1 MKRLKGI
8 TLLVLVFAMM
18 MSVFTACGP
27 KETAVTLD
35 MGETGNVKG
44 EIKYPV
50 ETDKELTWWIPLNGN
65 VAAVAPSLNETPL
78 AEELEKRTGIKVN
91 FIHPTRGQEGENFS
105 LLMASGNTHDITTY
119 SWFSYGPDLAI
130 QQGQIIALNDVLE
143 DYAPNLNKIISES
156 EELQKMLKTDE
167 GTYYAFPHIKD
178 DASMARTFKGLM
190 LRKDWLD
197 ELGLEVPE
205 TIDEWETV
213 LRAFKEKKGAKAPLT
228 LASTTDMLVS
238 RLFIGA
244 YDLDYNYYVEDGKM
258 IYGPVHKS
266 EEFREFLTRM
276 NKWYNEGLL
285 DKNIATNDNAMVQS
299 NILNDESGAT
309 YGFASSGMSV
319 YLDAKKDDPNF
330 KLVAAKFPVLNK
342 GDICEFGYVDS
353 RYHTGNSAAAIG
365 AKSVNKALAM
375 RLLDYL
381 YTDEGHIF
389 SNCGIEGLTYEMVN
403 GEIKPTDFVLN
414 NPEGKTVSQL
424 MSLYSFGTYEAPRMA
439 NDAAFISRI
448 KYPEAVEA
456 TKIWAVSNQ
465 IEHERPKVTLT
476 TAENDEF
483 RALDGEIYTYVNQ
496 MVTKFIV
503 GIEPLSKFDDF
514 VAELKKRG
522 AERCAEIMDIA
533 MQRYNAR

>member
-1 MKRLKGI
+1 MKKFKKM
-8 TLLVLVFAMM
+8 TLLVLVFAM
-18 MSVFTACGP
+18 VLLTITACGP

-35 MGETGNVKG
+35 MGETGDIKG
-44 EIKYPV
+44 EIKYPIN
-50 ETDKELTWWIPLNGN
+50 TDKELSWWMPLNGN

-91 FIHPTRGQEGENFS
+91 FVHPTRGQESENFS
-105 LLMASGNTHDITTY
+105 LLMASGNTHDITTS
-119 SWFSYGPDLAI
+119 SWFSYGPDLAV
-130 QQGQIIALNDVLE
+130 QQGQIIALNDVME
-143 DYAPNLNKIISES
+143 DYAPNLYKIINES
-156 EELQKMLKTDE
+156 EDLQKMLKTDS

-178 DASMARTFKGLM
+178 DASMGRTFKGLM
-190 LRKDWLD
+190 LRQDWLE

-213 LRAFKEKKGAKAPLT
+213 LKAFKEKKGAKAPLT
-228 LASTTDMLVS
+228 LASTTDMLIS

-258 IYGPVHKS
+258 VYGPVYNR
-266 EEFREFLTRM
+266 EGFREFLTRM

-285 DKNIATNDNAMVQS
+285 DKNIATNDKAMVDS
-299 NILNDESGAT
+299 NMLNDDAGAT

-330 KLVAAKFPVLNK
+330 KLVAAKFPVLKK
-342 GDICEFGYVDS
+342 GDICEFGFVDS
-353 RYHTGNSAAAIG
+353 KYHTGNSAAAIG

-381 YTDEGHIF
+381 YTEEGHIF
-389 SNCGIEGLTYEMVN
+389 ANCGIEGVTYEKVN

-424 MSLYSFGTYEAPRMA
+424 MSLYSFGTYEAPRMS
-439 NDAAFISRI
+439 NDSAFMSRI
-448 KYPEAVEA
+448 KYPEVVEA
-456 TKIWAVSNQ
+456 TKTWAISNQ
-465 IEHERPKVTLT
+465 KDHERPAITMT
-476 TAENDEF
+476 TAENEEF

-514 VAELKKRG
+514 IAELEKRG
-522 AERCAEIMDIA
+522 AERCAEILDTA